1 MNIDWNFPESN
12 YAQRIGISE
21 AGIETFR
28 GSLFGSLAKEICQNS
43 LDARKDYSKPVI
55 VEFSK
60 FKINTENIPGF
71 YSLNIALNKC
81 LSTESDSK
89 ARIFFEN
96 ACSKMANKTTN
107 ILRISDFNTTGLKGA
122 KESPTSINPWNSLIK
137 SSGISDKPVS
147 SGGSYGIGKSAPF
160 ACSEIRTI
168 FYTTY
173 DIESVLA
180 TQGVSRLIS
189 FNAGEDRLTQGI
201 GYYGETEKNTPVFNE
216 LHIDPN
222 FKRAGEI
229 GTDLYIISFL
239 ENSNWIE
246 ELSVA
251 VLDNFLIAVYN
262 GHLIVKI
269 GEIVISRQTLDD
281 IVEKFKIEDK
291 KKYKS
296 VFDYYKVLKSTS
308 ELSDSSNNFIVGDN
322 FRDLGGFELR
332 ILYEDLNRR
341 VLISRSNGMK
351 IFDLD
356 RFPSALRFSAVFI
369 IKDENF
375 NAYFRE
381 METPQH
387 DNWEPDRHHDKNAK
401 NILRELKKLIRT
413 KIIELGKSTTE
424 EKIDAEGIG
433 NFLPDNI
440 VFLSNDKIENKI
452 DKISNRTKNLDFH
465 QVNSLPERKK
475 KKKTSIDNEDF
486 NNIDY
491 LQTES
496 GEELLLP
503 PFFPSGNRK
512 IDNNSDSE
520 EKEFSILDN
529 KSGNIEVKEVISVSD
544 ADIRLIILNK
554 MMKKYKLIIVPKR
567 NMENACI
574 KISLSG
580 EQTSMKAK
588 IRSAYEFD
596 DMKLPLIIK
605 QDKIYI
611 NNLHEN
617 EKYSLSFILNYL
629 DNCSMEVELYEYRT

>member
-1 MNIDWNFPESN
+1 M
-12 YAQRIGISE
+12 
-21 AGIETFR
+21 
-28 GSLFGSLAKEICQNS
+28 
-43 LDARKDYSKPVI
+43 
-55 VEFSK
+55 
-60 FKINTENIPGF
+60 
-71 YSLNIALNKC
+71 
-81 LSTESDSK
+81 
-89 ARIFFEN
+89 
-96 ACSKMANKTTN
+96 
-107 ILRISDFNTTGLKGA
+107 
-122 KESPTSINPWNSLIK
+122 SI
-137 SSGISDKPVS
+137 
-147 SGGSYGIGKSAPF
+147 
-160 ACSEIRTI
+160 T
-168 FYTTY
+168 
-173 DIESVLA
+173 
-180 TQGVSRLIS
+180 
-189 FNAGEDRLTQGI
+189 
-201 GYYGETEKNTPVFNE
+201 
-216 LHIDPN
+216 
-222 FKRAGEI
+222 
-229 GTDLYIISFL
+229 
-239 ENSNWIE
+239 
-246 ELSVA
+246 

-544 ADIRLIILNK
+544 SSD
-554 MMKKYKLIIVPKR
+554 YT
-567 NMENACI
+567 E
-574 KISLSG
+574 
-580 EQTSMKAK
+580 
-588 IRSAYEFD
+588 
-596 DMKLPLIIK
+596 
-605 QDKIYI
+605 
-611 NNLHEN
+611 
-617 EKYSLSFILNYL
+617 
-629 DNCSMEVELYEYRT
+629 